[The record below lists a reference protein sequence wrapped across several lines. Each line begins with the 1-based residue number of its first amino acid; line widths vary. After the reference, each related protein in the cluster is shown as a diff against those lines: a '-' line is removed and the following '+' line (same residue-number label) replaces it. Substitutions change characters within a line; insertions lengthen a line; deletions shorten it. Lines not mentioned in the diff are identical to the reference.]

1 MTLRIQ
7 SCPGFRRLS
16 AACQLL
22 LPLLLLG
29 AARVAQ
35 AQPAARRLIEGTV
48 KDARTGEAVC
58 GAALTTGDARRWAI
72 SDAEGR
78 FRLAG
83 IDEPE
88 VDLHVS
94 CLGYVTQTLHLRT
107 ETPRSTV
114 DIALRESN
122 LAIDEV
128 VVTAQRR
135 SAESGSAYAIDRQT
149 LEHAQML
156 NINHIATLLPGGKTV
171 GDQNL
176 ASGSRRIAL
185 HAGRGGELGNASFG
199 TAVEVDG
206 LRIEN
211 NASMAETRGADL
223 RNLGVSN
230 IEAVEVVTGIPSVE
244 YGDLSNGI
252 VKIRTRRGKTPW
264 IVEMTLEPRTKQFAL
279 SKGFVLGRA
288 ESHPAGILNLNLER
302 TRSIT
307 DLASPYTAYDRNNL
321 NLSYTRTFYDRRDHP
336 LQLTVSAAG
345 NLGGYD
351 SKADPDEFSRNFT
364 RVRDRA
370 VRSSVQLVWLLDRP
384 WITNL
389 SLQGSASYGD
399 KRSETNENRSSASTQ
414 PAIHTTQAGY
424 HIARSYD
431 EDPAAGII
439 LGPTGY
445 WYTRSSV
452 DSRPLSLSFK
462 AKADWTRHR
471 GRVRSKAMAGMELSA
486 SGNRGHGLHYADLRY
501 APTWRE
507 YRYDR
512 LPMMNNLAL
521 FAEEQFTLSVG
532 RRASLHVTAGLRG
545 DATWIRRSDYGT
557 VMTLSPR
564 VNVRYVVW
572 EGRRAAVSSLVLYG
586 GWGKSVKQ
594 PSFKVLY
601 PAPSYSDRLAFAPG
615 STADGTA
622 FYAYYTQPTTPV
634 WNRDLRWQYTL
645 QHEIGIEATILGT
658 RLSVSFFHN
667 RTRNPYMSR
676 TIYTP
681 FTYRLT
687 TQAELEAGCTIPSAN
702 RIYTIDRRSGVVTV
716 SDRTG
721 ALPDQ
726 QMGYRERNT
735 FVAQTQYT
743 NGSPVVR
750 TGIDFVADF
759 APIRPLRTR
768 IRIDGNYYRYKGLNL
783 TETASTLSS
792 SSSMADGRPYPYVGY
807 YVGSTS
813 VSNGSLER
821 QLNLNV
827 TLVTHLPRLRMIL
840 SLRLESTL
848 LDRSQ
853 ALSELADGS
862 PRGVLLAAAGDYF
875 GSAEPLY
882 GKGRYV
888 AVYPAYYTTWEAPD
902 RKIPFAERFAR
913 ARENDPA
920 LYRELARLVVKSNT
934 SYLFDENRIT
944 SSLAMNFNLT
954 KEIGRFASITFYAR
968 NFFQNMGRVRS
979 SQTGLETSLYG
990 SGRIPQFYY
999 GLSLRLKL

>member
-1 MTLRIQ
+1 
-7 SCPGFRRLS
+7 
-16 AACQLL
+16 
-22 LPLLLLG
+22 
-29 AARVAQ
+29 
-35 AQPAARRLIEGTV
+35 
-48 KDARTGEAVC
+48 
-58 GAALTTGDARRWAI
+58 
-72 SDAEGR
+72 
-78 FRLAG
+78 
-83 IDEPE
+83 
-88 VDLHVS
+88 
-94 CLGYVTQTLHLRT
+94 
-107 ETPRSTV
+107 
-114 DIALRESN
+114 
-122 LAIDEV
+122 
-128 VVTAQRR
+128 
-135 SAESGSAYAIDRQT
+135 
-149 LEHAQML
+149 
-156 NINHIATLLPGGKTV
+156 
-171 GDQNL
+171 
-176 ASGSRRIAL
+176 
-185 HAGRGGELGNASFG
+185 
-199 TAVEVDG
+199 
-206 LRIEN
+206 
-211 NASMAETRGADL
+211 
-223 RNLGVSN
+223 
-230 IEAVEVVTGIPSVE
+230 
-244 YGDLSNGI
+244 
-252 VKIRTRRGKTPW
+252 
-264 IVEMTLEPRTKQFAL
+264 
-279 SKGFVLGRA
+279 
-288 ESHPAGILNLNLER
+288 
-302 TRSIT
+302 
-307 DLASPYTAYDRNNL
+307 
-321 NLSYTRTFYDRRDHP
+321 
-336 LQLTVSAAG
+336 
-345 NLGGYD
+345 
-351 SKADPDEFSRNFT
+351 
-364 RVRDRA
+364 
-370 VRSSVQLVWLLDRP
+370 
-384 WITNL
+384 
-389 SLQGSASYGD
+389 
-399 KRSETNENRSSASTQ
+399 
-414 PAIHTTQAGY
+414 
-424 HIARSYD
+424 
-431 EDPAAGII
+431 
-439 LGPTGY
+439 
-445 WYTRSSV
+445 
-452 DSRPLSLSFK
+452 
-462 AKADWTRHR
+462 
-471 GRVRSKAMAGMELSA
+471 MELSA
-486 SGNRGHGLHYADLRY
+486 SGNRGRGLHYADLRY

-545 DATWIRRSDYGT
+545 DATWIRRSAYGT
-557 VMTLSPR
+557 VATLSPR
-564 VNVRYVVW
+564 VNARYVVW
-572 EGRRAAVSSLVLYG
+572 EGRRATVSSLALYG

-622 FYAYYTQPTTPV
+622 FYAYYTQLTTPV